1 MPAAPWPCREG
12 NKAGGWHDVC
22 ADDLGDRARDEAAW
36 LGGPPLRE
44 VMGVPGQEARNRS
57 SHLYA
62 SIRVDEDR
70 AQINV
75 AVAARPLDEPG
86 ARQFA
91 QLLAALADPT
101 RLRILTALETV
112 CVPVGAIV
120 AATGLPQPTVSHHLR
135 ILRDR
140 GLVVADRRGQQVFY
154 CLADDGLV
162 EAFRALRGFVPGGAR

>member
-1 MPAAPWPCREG
+1 MSIDRPCQPW
-12 NKAGGWHDVC
+12 A
-22 ADDLGDRARDEAAW
+22 
-36 LGGPPLRE
+36 
-44 VMGVPGQEARNRS
+44 
-57 SHLYA
+57 
-62 SIRVDEDR
+62 
-70 AQINV
+70 
-75 AVAARPLDEPG
+75 
-86 ARQFA
+86 
-91 QLLAALADPT
+91 ADPT

-162 EAFRALRGFVPGGAR
+162 EAFCRLRGFVPPEGAVSAAARLLCQPDWTPTGARGRGGAGRDLTMACAAHWAQARRPARLLAVLAHPEGESFGPAPPRPPGRDVAARSPC

>member
-1 MPAAPWPCREG
+1 M
-12 NKAGGWHDVC
+12 
-22 ADDLGDRARDEAAW
+22 
-36 LGGPPLRE
+36 
-44 VMGVPGQEARNRS
+44 PGQEARNRS
-57 SHLYA
+57 TYLHVSMYM
-62 SIRVDEDR
+62 DED
-70 AQINV
+70 QINV

-86 ARQFA
+86 AQQFA

-120 AATGLPQPTVSHHLR
+120 ASTGLPQPTVSHHLR

-162 EAFRALRGFVPGGAR
+162 ESFRALRGFVPGGAR

>member
-1 MPAAPWPCREG
+1 MAAREG
-12 NKAGGWHDVC
+12 PHVF
-22 ADDLGDRARDEAAW
+22 E
-36 LGGPPLRE
+36 PLASQAPER
-44 VMGVPGQEARNRS
+44 EARNRS
-57 SHLYA
+57 NYIHVHMY
-62 SIRVDEDR
+62 VTEDR

-101 RLRILTALETV
+101 RLRILTTLETV

-162 EAFRALRGFVPGGAR
+162 EAFCRLRGFVLGGVR

>member
-1 MPAAPWPCREG
+1 MRTE
-12 NKAGGWHDVC
+12 
-22 ADDLGDRARDEAAW
+22 
-36 LGGPPLRE
+36 
-44 VMGVPGQEARNRS
+44 
-57 SHLYA
+57 
-62 SIRVDEDR
+62 

-112 CVPVGAIV
+112 CVPVGGIV
-120 AATGLPQPTVSHHLR
+120 AATGLPQPTVSYHLR

-162 EAFRALRGFVPGGAR
+162 EAFCTLRGFVPGGAR